1 MKMNS
6 TYLLGFFLFV
16 SGTPM
21 ATRAPAA
28 PVVHGIHLQVSA
40 GVGVHVARASYE
52 GGTPVVDGDVTI
64 TAPGSEKAWQ
74 TGRTDPSGRFAF
86 FPDAPGTW
94 TIRVD
99 DSRGH
104 RARATVEVGAEEV
117 AIRPERGT
125 SAGPEGEARLWRLL
139 TGLGFI
145 AGITG
150 VAYGYTARRK
160 GADAE

>member
-6 TYLLGFFLFV
+6 TYLLGFLLFV

-28 PVVHGIHLQVSA
+28 PVVHGIRVQVSA
-40 GVGVHVARASYE
+40 GVGVHVAWASYE
-52 GGTPVVDGDVTI
+52 EGTPVVDGDVAI
-64 TAPGSEKAWQ
+64 TAPGSEEAWQ

-99 DSRGH
+99 DGRGH
-104 RARATVEVGAEEV
+104 RAQATVEVGAREV
-117 AIRPERGT
+117 AAGPEVEA

-139 TGLGFI
+139 TGLGLI
-145 AGITG
+145 AGVTG